1 MKQLIISLL
10 TIKLIQYSTY
20 GEPQCGTWTYNRSG
34 WCPGSLAEVY
44 EYSLNDYIAD
54 TTVKLFYELDPS
66 YIDECHPNYPDCVN
80 GQNFCPN
87 CSAADNPILRVSG
100 KVVTYS
106 NEIAALSTIYNVN
119 VDEHKAPFEVGLF
132 PNPATDALR
141 LTTDYDKGFVCVHIV
156 NMQGQ
161 EVRNF
166 VFEGSTILDI
176 SDLAPGMYFVNVI
189 GGQLVTKKLVVR

>member
-1 MKQLIISLL
+1 M
-10 TIKLIQYSTY
+10 
-20 GEPQCGTWTYNRSG
+20 
-34 WCPGSLAEVY
+34 
-44 EYSLNDYIAD
+44 
-54 TTVKLFYELDPS
+54 
-66 YIDECHPNYPDCVN
+66 
-80 GQNFCPN
+80 
-87 CSAADNPILRVSG
+87 AADNPILRVSA

-106 NEIAALSTIYNVN
+106 NDIDAIYVTAGVEEN
-119 VDEHKAPFEVGLF
+119 KAPFEVGLF

-141 LTTDYDKGFVCVHIV
+141 LTTDYDKGYVCVHIV

-189 GGQLVTKKLVVR
+189 GGQVVTKKLVVR